1 MLRFRV
7 PGQLSTGCVHDD
19 VLMTC
24 RATWPAVRT
33 NLMLRVT
40 LFAVLALAYAE
51 EAAPEE
57 SPTDALPTIEV
68 PATVDGAM
76 FFEPFLPS
84 WEKVWKVS
92 KDADFSGRWK
102 LESYAMGGEDTGLVV
117 SDPARK
123 HAVSTIFDK
132 AFDPKGK
139 GLVIQYELQ
148 LKNGLQCG
156 GACKQP
162 AGHAP
167 AARCTPRD

>member
-1 MLRFRV
+1 
-7 PGQLSTGCVHDD
+7 
-19 VLMTC
+19 
-24 RATWPAVRT
+24 
-33 NLMLRVT
+33 MLRVT